1 MRGRIVS
8 LSCGI
13 YSIESDGV
21 IYNAPARGVFRS
33 KGIKPTVG
41 DEVEISEET
50 YVIQNV
56 LDRTTFLKRPPIA
69 NVDQMLIIE
78 SLKEPEFSYLLA
90 FKYLTYANMNGIK
103 AKIILTKSDKEDDK
117 AYIEEI
123 KKVFDMI
130 GIEVYVVSNKTQ
142 EGLEDVRK
150 IFKNHVTCLIGQS
163 GVGKS
168 SLINSIDKDFER
180 RVGDYSYA
188 LGRGKHQTK
197 EVILLPYEGGYIADT
212 PGFSSLELELYKED
226 LAKFYP
232 GFNEKYTEC
241 YFSNCLHLTENRC
254 AVKELIEQG
263 KYPQIAYECYKKLS
277 EQSIYETK
285 RYER

>member
-1 MRGRIVS
+1 MVGRIVS

-13 YSIESDGV
+13 QSVESDGV
-21 IYNAPARGVFRS
+21 IYNAPARGLFRS
-33 KGIKPTVG
+33 QGIKPTVG
-41 DEVEISEET
+41 DVVEISEET
-50 YVIQNV
+50 YVIQKV
-56 LDRTTFLKRPPIA
+56 LERTTFLKRPPIA

-117 AYIEEI
+117 AYVEEI
-123 KKVFDMI
+123 KKTFEMI

-142 EGLEDVRK
+142 EGLDEVRK

-180 RVGDYSYA
+180 RVGEYSYA

-263 KYPQIAYECYKKLS
+263 KYPQIAYDCYKKLS

>member
-1 MRGRIVS
+1 MKGRIVS

-33 KGIKPTVG
+33 RGIKPIVG
-41 DEVEISEET
+41 DLVEISDKS
-50 YVIQNV
+50 YVIGDV
-56 LDRTTFLKRPPIA
+56 YERKSFLKRPPIA
-69 NVDQMLIIE
+69 NVDQMIIVE
-78 SLKEPEFSYLLA
+78 SLIEPEFSYLLA

-103 AKIILTKSDKEDDK
+103 AKIVLTKSDKGVSKEL
-117 AYIEEI
+117 IEEI
-123 KKVFDMI
+123 VNVFKKID
-130 GIEVYVVSNKTQ
+130 IEVFVVSNKTM
-142 EGLEDVRK
+142 EGLEEVRK
-150 IFKNHVTCLIGQS
+150 LFKDHVTCLIGQS

-168 SLINSIDKDFER
+168 SLINSIDKDFAR

-212 PGFSSLELELYKED
+212 PGFSSLELDLYKED
-226 LAKFYP
+226 LAQFYP
-232 GFNEKYTEC
+232 GFAEKYTEC
-241 YFSNCLHLTENRC
+241 YFSNCLHITENKC
-254 AVKELIEQG
+254 VIKAMMASGE
-263 KYPQIAYECYKKLS
+263 YPQIAYDCYLKLS
-277 EQSIYETK
+277 EQSIFKSK

>member
-1 MRGRIVS
+1 MKGRIVS

-13 YSIESDGV
+13 YSIECDGV

-41 DEVEISEET
+41 DCVEISDKS
-50 YVIQNV
+50 YVISDV
-56 LDRTTFLKRPPIA
+56 YPRVSYLKRPPIA
-69 NVDQMLIIE
+69 NIDQMIIVE

-90 FKYLTYANMNGIK
+90 FKYLTYANMNGIN
-103 AKIILTKSDKEDDK
+103 AKIVLTKTDKESDKTLIED
-117 AYIEEI
+117 I
-123 KKVFDMI
+123 KKTFNLI
-130 GIEVYVVSNKTQ
+130 GIDVYAVSNKTLD
-142 EGLEDVRK
+142 GLDEVRK
-150 IFKNHVTCLIGQS
+150 LFKDHVTCLIGQS

-168 SLINSIDKDFER
+168 SLINSIDKEFER

-212 PGFSSLELELYKED
+212 PGFSSLELDLYKED
-226 LAKFYP
+226 LAQFYP
-232 GFNEKYTEC
+232 GFAEYYTNC
-241 YFSNCLHLTENRC
+241 YFSNCLHITENKC
-254 AVKELIEQG
+254 AVKDLINSG
-263 KYPQIAYECYKKLS
+263 KYPQIAYDCYLKLS
-277 EQSIYETK
+277 EQSIFKSK

>member
-1 MRGRIVS
+1 MRGKIVA

-21 IYNAPARGVFRS
+21 IYNAPARGIFRNR
-33 KGIKPTVG
+33 GLKPIVG
-41 DEVEISEET
+41 DEVEIGEET
-50 YVIQNV
+50 YTIQHV
-56 LDRTTFLKRPPIA
+56 YERKSCLKRPQIA
-69 NVDQMLIIE
+69 NIDQMLIVE

-90 FKYLTYANMNGIK
+90 FKYLTYANMNDIN

-117 AYIEEI
+117 KAVEEIVKTFESMNIEVYVTSNKTLEGVEEI
-123 KKVFDMI
+123 KKLFRDHI
-130 GIEVYVVSNKTQ
+130 
-142 EGLEDVRK
+142 
-150 IFKNHVTCLIGQS
+150 TCLIGQS

-180 RVGDYSYA
+180 KVGEYSYA

-212 PGFSSLELELYKED
+212 PGFSSLELDLYKED
-226 LAKFYP
+226 LAQFYP
-232 GFNEKYTEC
+232 GFAELFTNC
-241 YFSNCLHLTENRC
+241 YYSNCLHISENKC
-254 AVKELIEQG
+254 AVKDLLNEG
-263 KYPQIAYECYKKLS
+263 KYPQIAYDCYLKLS
-277 EQSIYETK
+277 EQSIYKTK

>member
-1 MRGRIVS
+1 MKGRIVA

-13 YSIESDGV
+13 YSVESDGI

-33 KGIKPTVG
+33 RGIKPTVG
-41 DEVEISEET
+41 DVVEISEET
-50 YVIQNV
+50 YVINKV
-56 LDRTTFLKRPPIA
+56 YDRLNFLKRPPIA

-103 AKIILTKSDKEDDK
+103 AKIILTKSDKEIDK

-123 KKVFDMI
+123 KNVFKMI
-130 GIEVYVVSNKTQ
+130 GIDVYVVSNKTK
-142 EGLEDVRK
+142 EGLDEVRK
-150 IFKNHVTCLIGQS
+150 VFKEHVTCLIGQS

-232 GFNEKYTEC
+232 GFEEKYTDC

-254 AVKELIEQG
+254 AVKALIEEG
-263 KYPQIAYECYKKLS
+263 KYPQIAYDCYKKLS